1 MKEKE
6 IFEFIDDN
14 IASTQIKGR
23 EIDAKYHHNTT
34 YEQAPSII
42 KYGILSIE
50 DLHKKGIMTLSA
62 EALKRISNIESH
74 VNGTDGISLA
84 RTGLTDLYGDEEEYD
99 PLRPAV
105 VDFIIDSNIKAC
117 RSTIHYGNEYIAN
130 SPIEPSK
137 IQSVDIRIRKYL
149 KLLEKKDVET
159 AIKYYENLKLIAQ
172 ALKEKQLDIP
182 LRELSEKNTSLDI
195 DKVLKMPK
203 IKRG

>member
-50 DLHKKGIMTLSA
+50 DLHKKGIVAYSD

-74 VNGTDGISLA
+74 VNGIDGISLA